1 MAAAALWGLLASS
14 SLLVGALVGLRV
26 RLSERV
32 HGLLLGFGA
41 GALISAVGIE
51 LAAEGLAEGSLGA
64 LAGGLTVGALLFVGG
79 NLLLERRG
87 GRRRRV
93 ADGRTAAAGGA
104 LALGALLDGVPESAA
119 IGLGLAHGE
128 GVGVALLAAVLL
140 SNFPESVGAAHD
152 ARAGGARPAAV
163 LRLWA
168 LIVVA
173 CVVAS
178 VLGRELLAGGGEPVT
193 VVQGIA
199 AGGILAMLA
208 DTMMPEAYEHGGRAV
223 GLVTV
228 MGFAVALA
236 LSEMA

>member
-14 SLLVGALVGLRV
+14 SLLIGALVGLRV
-26 RLSERV
+26 RLSEHV
-32 HGLLLGFGA
+32 HGLLLAFGA
-41 GALISAVGIE
+41 GALISAVGVE
-51 LAAEGLAEGSLGA
+51 LAAEGLAAGSLGA
-64 LAGGLTVGALLFVGG
+64 LAGGLAIGALLFVGG

-93 ADGRTAAAGGA
+93 ADGKTAAGGA

-128 GVGVALLAAVLL
+128 GVGVALVAAVLL

-208 DTMMPEAYEHGGRAV
+208 DTMMPEAYEHGGRAA

-228 MGFAVALA
+228 LGFAVALA
-236 LSEMA
+236 LSELS